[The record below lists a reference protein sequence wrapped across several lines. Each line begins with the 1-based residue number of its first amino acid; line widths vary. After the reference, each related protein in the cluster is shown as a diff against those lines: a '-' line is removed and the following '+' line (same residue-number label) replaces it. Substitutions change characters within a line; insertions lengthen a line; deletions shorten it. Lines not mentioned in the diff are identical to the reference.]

1 MHLLF
6 AQFLEFLVICL
17 CLSSGIGIVNAIEIV
32 NAFDEPDGLSI
43 FKQMV
48 ESPDYSLPGLHGLGY
63 EMKGRRGK
71 QTDKGKSGMEKM
83 VENDNDDGGTDIGPE
98 NDVEDADI
106 KLRRQ
111 VFMEKHVSLR

>member
-1 MHLLF
+1 M
-6 AQFLEFLVICL
+6 
-17 CLSSGIGIVNAIEIV
+17 NAIEIV

-71 QTDKGKSGMEKM
+71 QTNKGKSGMEKM
-83 VENDNDDGGTDIGPE
+83 VENDIDDGSTDIGPE